1 MKLKKYVRQISLV
14 IIIAVAVSTVLAA
27 APALPATL
35 TETDAGAV
43 SIVKGSGIN
52 LVSRESSLPVAVTN
66 TLAGEVQVIV
76 NLKSSSAKLVV
87 EDSTMQLSIPAGTTV
102 NAQFPIRAIGSGNVV
117 LVSWLTALSGRELGD
132 RVPINLTVNPDIET
146 AAIVLF
152 LSFVAVLMSIGV
164 VRTLRRRKTS

>member
-1 MKLKKYVRQISLV
+1 LKKYVRQISLV

-152 LSFVAVLMSIGV
+152 LSFVAVLMFIGV
-164 VRTLRRRKTS
+164 IRTLRRRKTS

>member
-1 MKLKKYVRQISLV
+1 LKKNIRQIAL
-14 IIIAVAVSTVLAA
+14 ILIIAVAASTVLAA

>member
-1 MKLKKYVRQISLV
+1 LKKYVRQISLV
-14 IIIAVAVSTVLAA
+14 IIIAVAVSTVLVA

-43 SIVKGSGIN
+43 SIVKVSGIN

-132 RVPINLTVNPDIET
+132 RVLINLTVNPDIET

-164 VRTLRRRKTS
+164 IRTLRRRKTS

>member
-1 MKLKKYVRQISLV
+1 MKKYVRQISLV

-132 RVPINLTVNPDIET
+132 RIPINLTVNPDIET

>member
-1 MKLKKYVRQISLV
+1 LRKYVRQISLV
-14 IIIAVAVSTVLAA
+14 ITIAVAISTALAA

-66 TLAGEVQVIV
+66 TLAGEVRVIV

-87 EDSTMQLSIPAGTTV
+87 EDSTMQLVIPAGTTV
-102 NAQFPIRAIGSGNVV
+102 NAQFPIRAIGSGDMV
-117 LVSWLTALSGRELGD
+117 LVSWLTALSGSELGV

-152 LSFVAVLMSIGV
+152 LSFVAVLIFIGV
-164 VRTLRRRKTS
+164 IRTLRRRKTS

>member
-1 MKLKKYVRQISLV
+1 MKKYVRQISLV
-14 IIIAVAVSTVLAA
+14 IIIAVAASTVLAA
-27 APALPATL
+27 TPALPATL
-35 TETDAGAV
+35 TEADAGSV

-66 TLAGEVQVIV
+66 TLAGEVRVIV
-76 NLKSSSAKLVV
+76 NLKSNSAKLVV
-87 EDSTMQLSIPAGTTV
+87 EDSTMQLVIPAGTTV

-117 LVSWLTALSGRELGD
+117 LVSWLTALSGRELGV

-152 LSFVAVLMSIGV
+152 LSFVAVLMVIGV
-164 VRTLRRRKTS
+164 IRTLRRRKTS

>member
-1 MKLKKYVRQISLV
+1 LKKYVRQISLV

-152 LSFVAVLMSIGV
+152 LSFVAVLMVIGV
-164 VRTLRRRKTS
+164 IRTLRRRKTS

>member
-1 MKLKKYVRQISLV
+1 LKKNIRQIAL
-14 IIIAVAVSTVLAA
+14 ILIIAVAASTVLAA

-132 RVPINLTVNPDIET
+132 RVLINLTVNPDIET

-164 VRTLRRRKTS
+164 IRTLRRRKTS

>member
-1 MKLKKYVRQISLV
+1 MKKNIRQIAL
-14 IIIAVAVSTVLAA
+14 ILIIAVAASTVLAA

-66 TLAGEVQVIV
+66 TLSGEVQVIV

-164 VRTLRRRKTS
+164 IRTLRRRKTS

>member
-1 MKLKKYVRQISLV
+1 MKKYVRQISLV

-35 TETDAGAV
+35 TETDDGAV

-164 VRTLRRRKTS
+164 IRTLRRRKTS

>member
-1 MKLKKYVRQISLV
+1 LKINIRQIAL
-14 IIIAVAVSTVLAA
+14 ILIIAVAGSTALAA
-27 APALPATL
+27 APALPSSL

-66 TLAGEVQVIV
+66 TLAGEVRVIV

-87 EDSTMQLSIPAGTTV
+87 EDSTMQLVIPAGTTV

-117 LVSWLTALSGRELGD
+117 LVSWLTALSGRELGQ
-132 RVPINLTVNPDIET
+132 RVQINLTVNPDIET

-152 LSFVAVLMSIGV
+152 LSFVVVLIVIGV
-164 VRTLRRRKTS
+164 IRTLRRRKAS

>member
-1 MKLKKYVRQISLV
+1 LKKYVRQISLV
-14 IIIAVAVSTVLAA
+14 IIIAVAVSTVLAT

-164 VRTLRRRKTS
+164 IRTLRRRKTS

>member
-1 MKLKKYVRQISLV
+1 MKKNIRQIAL
-14 IIIAVAVSTVLAA
+14 ILIIAVAASTVLAA

-66 TLAGEVQVIV
+66 TLSGEVRVIV

-87 EDSTMQLSIPAGTTV
+87 EDSTMQLVIPAGTTI

-164 VRTLRRRKTS
+164 IRTLRRRKTS

>member
-1 MKLKKYVRQISLV
+1 LKKYVRQISLV

-66 TLAGEVQVIV
+66 TLAGEVRVIV
-76 NLKSSSAKLVV
+76 NLKSNSAKLVV
-87 EDSTMQLSIPAGTTV
+87 EDSTMQLVIPAGTTV

-117 LVSWLTALSGRELGD
+117 LISWLTALSGRELGV

-164 VRTLRRRKTS
+164 IRTLRRRKTS

>member
-1 MKLKKYVRQISLV
+1 LKRYVRQIALV

-87 EDSTMQLSIPAGTTV
+87 EDSTMQLVIPAGTTV

-152 LSFVAVLMSIGV
+152 LSFVAVLMVIGV
-164 VRTLRRRKTS
+164 IRTLRRRKTS

>member
-1 MKLKKYVRQISLV
+1 MKKNIRQIAL
-14 IIIAVAVSTVLAA
+14 ILIIAVAASTVLAA

-43 SIVKGSGIN
+43 SIVRGSGIN

>member
-1 MKLKKYVRQISLV
+1 LKKNIRQIAL
-14 IIIAVAVSTVLAA
+14 ILIIAVAASTVLAA

-132 RVPINLTVNPDIET
+132 RVPINLNVNPDIET

>member
-1 MKLKKYVRQISLV
+1 MKKYVRQISLV

-132 RVPINLTVNPDIET
+132 RVLINLTVNPDIET

-152 LSFVAVLMSIGV
+152 LSFVAVLIVIGV
-164 VRTLRRRKTS
+164 IRTVRRRKTS

>member
-1 MKLKKYVRQISLV
+1 LKKYVRQISLV

-132 RVPINLTVNPDIET
+132 QVPINLTVNPDIET

-164 VRTLRRRKTS
+164 IRTLRRRKTS

>member
-1 MKLKKYVRQISLV
+1 LNKNIRQVALV
-14 IIIAVAVSTVLAA
+14 LIIAVAASTVLAA
-27 APALPATL
+27 APALPSTL
-35 TETDAGAV
+35 TESDAGAV

-66 TLAGEVQVIV
+66 TLPGEVRVIV
-76 NLKSSSAKLVV
+76 NLTSSSAKLVV
-87 EDSTMQLSIPAGTTV
+87 EDSTMQLVIPAGTTV

-117 LVSWLTALSGRELGD
+117 LVSWLTALSGRELGV

-152 LSFVAVLMSIGV
+152 LSFVAVLIVIGV
-164 VRTLRRRKTS
+164 FRTLRRRKTA